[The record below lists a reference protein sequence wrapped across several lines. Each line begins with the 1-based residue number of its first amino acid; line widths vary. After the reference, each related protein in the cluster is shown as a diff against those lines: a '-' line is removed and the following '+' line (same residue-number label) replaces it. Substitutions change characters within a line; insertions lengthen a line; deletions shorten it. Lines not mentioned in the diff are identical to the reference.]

1 MRSMYLYLVCLLAAL
16 GAAACGDDSDA
27 GGAPDPGGTP
37 TPQAPIQEPDVNAGP
52 GATGVSQGGAQDF
65 GLFRQILEAGQIPA
79 PGVIDPLGFFAEHKL
94 DYPAADCGDDL
105 CLHGLLGIQ
114 GNMISGAAC
123 TVVQLGLNSPIRLA
137 DLERPPMDLVLAI
150 DTSGSMRGEPID
162 FVRRGLLRMI
172 DGLAP
177 GDRVALVGYSDQA
190 YTLLPEAAGEERQA
204 IEAAINLLQA
214 RGSTNIYD
222 GLYTAFDIAAQW
234 QTPGRQSRVVLLS
247 DGVATAGLE
256 SGERMKALAQAYARQ
271 GIGITTIGVG
281 IEFDVDVMR
290 ALSEVGAGNF
300 YFLEDPAAVEEV
312 FAEEIATFLVPVALD
327 VSIAVA
333 VGGGY
338 RVGQAYGTNG
348 WTGGLTGG
356 VIDIPS
362 LFLAGR
368 QSAAEPIEG
377 GRRGG
382 GGGILIE
389 LLPLND
395 QTGVE
400 DPTEVGHL
408 SMTWTDPQTRERMEQ
423 VVAINSP
430 AAPGVIP
437 AGGFFTD
444 ATVEKGFVMLNLL
457 VGFQMAAELAY
468 DADIGSAIGVL
479 QALKPE
485 VEAWLRGVEGDPDI
499 EDDLRYLDLFVANL
513 QRRGVE
519 IHGSEPPVRVPPEPW
534 PQD

>member
-1 MRSMYLYLVCLLAAL
+1 MRALHLLLALLAL
-16 GAAACGDDSDA
+16 TFAACGADDEAAGSDF
-27 GGAPDPGGTP
+27 DPAP
-37 TPQAPIQEPDVNAGP
+37 TPQAPTPMEAGP

-65 GLFRQILEAGQIPA
+65 GQFRQILESGELPA

-94 DYPAADCGDDL
+94 DYPAADCGEDL

-114 GNMISGAAC
+114 GNMISGSAC
-123 TVVQLGLNSPIRLA
+123 TVVQIGLNSPIRLA

-150 DTSGSMRGEPID
+150 DTSGSMRGAPMD
-162 FVRRGLLRMI
+162 FLRLGLQRMI
-172 DGLAP
+172 DGLEP
-177 GDRVALVGYSDQA
+177 GDRIAIVGYSDQA
-190 YTLLPEAAGEERQA
+190 YVLLPEAAGEDRAA
-204 IEAAINLLQA
+204 IEGAINQLQA

-222 GLYTAFDIAAQW
+222 GLYTAFEIAAGW
-234 QTPGRQSRVVLLS
+234 QEAGRQSRVILLS

-256 SGERMKALAQAYARQ
+256 SGERMKSLAQAYARQ

-281 IEFDVDVMR
+281 AEFDVDVMR

-300 YFLEDPAAVEEV
+300 YFLENPAAVEEV
-312 FAEEIATFLVPVALD
+312 FADEIATFLVPVALD
-327 VSIAVA
+327 VEISLA

-348 WTGGLTGG
+348 WRGGLTGG
-356 VIDIPS
+356 VISIPS

-368 QSAAEPIEG
+368 QSAAAPIED

-382 GGGILIE
+382 GGGILVE
-389 LLPLND
+389 LLPLRD

-400 DPTEVGHL
+400 QPQTVGHI
-408 SMTWTDPQTRERMEQ
+408 SMTWTDPTTNERLEQ
-423 VVAINSP
+423 VTAINSP
-430 AAPGVIP
+430 EAPGVIP
-437 AGGFFTD
+437 QGGFFTD
-444 ATVEKGFVMLNLL
+444 ATVEKGFVMLNIL

-479 QALKPE
+479 EALRPE
-485 VEAWLRGVEGDPDI
+485 VEAWLQRTEGDADI
-499 EDDLRYLDLFVANL
+499 EDDLRYLDLFVSNL
-513 QRRGVE
+513 RAVGTR

>member
-1 MRSMYLYLVCLLAAL
+1 MRSLHLLLALLLAAL
-16 GAAACGDDSDA
+16 AGCGANDA
-27 GGAPDPGGTP
+27 SGEFDPAPS
-37 TPQAPIQEPDVNAGP
+37 PQAPTPSPMEAGP

-65 GLFRQILEAGQIPA
+65 GQFRQILEAGELPA

-94 DYPAADCGDDL
+94 DYPAADCGEDL

-123 TVVQLGLNSPIRLA
+123 TVVQIGLNSPIRLA

-150 DTSGSMRGEPID
+150 DTSGSMRGAPMD
-162 FVRRGLLRMI
+162 YLRLGLQRMI
-172 DGLAP
+172 DGLEP
-177 GDRVALVGYSDQA
+177 GDRVAIVGYSDQA
-190 YTLLPEAAGEERQA
+190 YVLLDEAAGEDRAA
-204 IEAAINLLQA
+204 IEGAINQLQA

-222 GLYTAFDIAAQW
+222 GLYTAFDIAEDW
-234 QTPGRQSRVVLLS
+234 QEPGRQSRVILLS

-256 SGERMKALAQAYARQ
+256 GGERMKALAQAYARQ

-281 IEFDVDVMR
+281 VEFDVDVMR

-300 YFLEDPAAVEEV
+300 YFLENPAAVEEV
-312 FAEEIATFLVPVALD
+312 FADEIATFLVPVALD
-327 VSIAVA
+327 VEISVA
-333 VGGGY
+333 VGSGY

-348 WTGGLTGG
+348 WRGGLTGG
-356 VIDIPS
+356 QIDIPS

-368 QSAAEPIEG
+368 QSAAAPIED

-382 GGGILIE
+382 GGGIIVE
-389 LLPLND
+389 LLPLSD
-395 QTGVE
+395 QGAPQDE
-400 DPTEVGHL
+400 LQEPTSVGHI
-408 SMTWTDPQTRERMEQ
+408 SMSWTDPATQERLEQ
-423 VVAINSP
+423 VTVINSP
-430 AAPGVIP
+430 DAPGVIP
-437 AGGFFTD
+437 QGGFFTD
-444 ATVEKGFVMLNLL
+444 ATVEKGFVMLNIL

-479 QALKPE
+479 QALRPE
-485 VEAWLRGVEGDPDI
+485 VQAWLDRTEGDADI
-499 EDDLRYLDLFVANL
+499 EDDLRYLDMFISNL
-513 QRRGVE
+513 RQVGTR